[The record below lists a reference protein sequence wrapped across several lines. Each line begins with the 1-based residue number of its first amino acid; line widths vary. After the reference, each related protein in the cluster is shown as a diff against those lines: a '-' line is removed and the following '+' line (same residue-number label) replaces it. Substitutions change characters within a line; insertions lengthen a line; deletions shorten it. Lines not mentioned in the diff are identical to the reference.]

1 MTSFILLS
9 DVGEADGPTK
19 VVPLAVGES
28 VPYWPNALV
37 ERANAY
43 VTNYLPAGTFV
54 GDGVLTL
61 RNDYDLGVLNG
72 IRATIEQVDL
82 DREVLRLRSEGG
94 GCVDL
99 PFEYAEVGHLTHGY
113 ATTVHKAQGLTV
125 DHCYVLANDTT
136 TREHADTALSRGR
149 HANHVYVVADDR
161 RSEERHVTE
170 IEPNALQEVRRAVS
184 RSVAQHLAID
194 TGRPAHEQSAL
205 EVARRERDRLRA
217 KLNGAPPDR
226 TWEWQRVYNEYCSE
240 ERRRAEATRRRDG
253 AEKDLRDLG
262 PVGRR
267 IHPSRRDA
275 IQRRI
280 EAADE
285 AVATHATRLA
295 DIATQIS
302 GLTPDVQDRRTWEH
316 RHAAD
321 LWRLGALDDQIKMTE
336 RLDRIATRSAERSI
350 GHDLG
355 LGL

>member
-1 MTSFILLS
+1 MTCRSS
-9 DVGEADGPTK
+9 TPRPVTSPT
-19 VVPLAVGES
+19 
-28 VPYWPNALV
+28 
-37 ERANAY
+37 
-43 VTNYLPAGTFV
+43 
-54 GDGVLTL
+54 
-61 RNDYDLGVLNG
+61 
-72 IRATIEQVDL
+72 ATP
-82 DREVLRLRSEGG
+82 RPS
-94 GCVDL
+94 
-99 PFEYAEVGHLTHGY
+99 T
-113 ATTVHKAQGLTV
+113 KAQGLTV
-125 DHCYVLANDTT
+125 DHCYVLADDTT
-136 TREHADTALSRGR
+136 TREHAYTALSRGR

-170 IEPNALQEVRRAVS
+170 IEPNALQEVRRGVS

-217 KLNGAPPDR
+217 KLNGAQPDR
-226 TWEWQRVYNEYCSE
+226 TWEWQRVYNEYRSE

-285 AVATHATRLA
+285 AVATHDTRLA
-295 DIATQIS
+295 DIVTQIS

-316 RHAAD
+316 RHAA
-321 LWRLGALDDQIKMTE
+321 
-336 RLDRIATRSAERSI
+336 ATTLVSACRPRQETFI
-350 GHDLG
+350 GRRVRAAATPVQPSPLSNP
-355 LGL
+355 L